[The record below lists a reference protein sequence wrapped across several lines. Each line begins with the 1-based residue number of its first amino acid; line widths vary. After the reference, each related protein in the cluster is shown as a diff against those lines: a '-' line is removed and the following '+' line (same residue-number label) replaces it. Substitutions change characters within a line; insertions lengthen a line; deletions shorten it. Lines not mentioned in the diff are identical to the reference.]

1 MNKEFTREILKATDE
16 ETNSYDVL
24 LIYQNIKSFGTMPYV
39 LKMLGYYE
47 RMVYDDY
54 DELGK
59 QYISRLTETIYDLI
73 YDGYFYFK

>member
-1 MNKEFTREILKATDE
+1 MNKEFTREILKPTE
-16 ETNSYDVL
+16 EESNSYDVL
-24 LIYQNIKSFGTMPYV
+24 LIYQNIKSFGTIPYV

-59 QYISRLTETIYDLI
+59 HYISRLTGEIYDLMHE
-73 YDGYFYFK
+73 GYFYFY